1 MPVKKSKHKKIV
13 KHAVQAAI
21 QSTVETIQAQME
33 AERPVVTVLPL
44 KGGIASSMDES
55 GGGAGLINADRL
67 RKAIRKAFAPDNL
80 VAVALDINSPGGSP
94 AQSDI
99 VAKMIK
105 QAAAERDVPVLS
117 FVQDVAASGGYWLA
131 CAGDEIYAQSNTSSV
146 GSIGVVMEYMA
157 YKGLMD
163 KLGLE
168 HRSFTAGEN
177 KRRSGPYTAMKAS
190 DAKHEKQELAELHT
204 MFKDWVAASRG
215 DRLNSA
221 DPDKDI
227 FTGDTW
233 FAAQA
238 QELGL
243 IDGIG
248 MIDEVVA
255 EKFGANVKIERVR
268 VGKKAVDLMQLF
280 GGEASAGN
288 PAALVQA
295 AMTALPGVMRQQA
308 MWAPYNGLR

>member
-1 MPVKKSKHKKIV
+1 MKKSKHKKIV

-44 KGGIASSMDES
+44 KGVIASSMDEG